1 MIKDIKQALDA
12 LLQPRY
18 HDDAPG
24 TAVLVAKNGEIVYE
38 FYRGLA
44 DMQHSRAIGPDTVFN
59 VASISKQFASV
70 GVLKLVDKGLVS
82 LDDSIAKYFPEFKS
96 PHWQD
101 IKLWHVMSH
110 CSGVPDLRPRTDR
123 NFMLYCTDRESL
135 QYMEDLDTFH
145 FAPGETY
152 EYINPTY
159 QLLFGIIERVSG
171 MGFDEYQHKE
181 IFEPLG
187 MTSTF
192 YFEPGRET
200 EATAH
205 GYIINEDTVVSGID
219 ADYVKHRDKVD
230 QDYVDSEG
238 NHWAVCEYGIETFFA
253 TKADGG
259 LYSTARDLLKWEK
272 ALAGN
277 VLISEELKRKAYSC
291 ITNISASTVCGY
303 QNRPNTWYGL
313 GWFIDTTPGRE
324 RKVYHTGDN
333 GGFQAYLAKFEQSDT
348 VVVMLE
354 NCNVA
359 DRWSTQ
365 QAIEDIIL

>member
-1 MIKDIKQALDA
+1 MKEDTKKSLD
-12 LLQPRY
+12 LLLSPMYR
-18 HDDAPG
+18 DDAPG
-24 TAVLVAKNGEIVYE
+24 GAVLIAAGGEVEYE

-44 DMQHSRAIGPDTVFN
+44 DMHSGRLIDADTVFN

-70 GVLKLVDKGLVS
+70 GLLRLVDRGLVS
-82 LDDSIAKYFPEFKS
+82 LDDSIANYFPEFKS
-96 PHWQD
+96 QHWRD

-123 NFMLYCTDRESL
+123 NFMLYCTDRQSL
-135 QYMEDLDTFH
+135 EYMTTLDTFK

-152 EYINPTY
+152 DYINPTY
-159 QLLFGIIERVSG
+159 QLLFGIIERVTG
-171 MGFDEYQHKE
+171 MDFDDYQQQE
-181 IFEPLG
+181 IFKPLG
-187 MTSTF
+187 MASTF

-200 EATAH
+200 PHTAH

-219 ADYVKHRDKVD
+219 ADYEKHRSKVEND
-230 QDYVDSEG
+230 HVDGEG
-238 NHWAVCEYGIETFFA
+238 RHWAVCEYGIETFFA

-259 LYSTARDLLKWEK
+259 LYSTCRDLLRWEN
-272 ALAGN
+272 ALSSNA
-277 VLISEELKRKAYSC
+277 LISENLKRKAYSC
-291 ITNISASTVCGY
+291 ITDVSSSTVCGY
-303 QNRPNTWYGL
+303 QNRPHTHYGL

-333 GGFQAYLAKFEQSDT
+333 GGFQAYLAKFEDSGK

-354 NCNVA
+354 NRNDR

-365 QAIEDIIL
+365 TGIEKLIL

>member
-1 MIKDIKQALDA
+1 MKENAKKSLDE
-12 LLQPRY
+12 LLMPMYRE
-18 HDDAPG
+18 DAPG
-24 TAVLVAKNGEIVYE
+24 GAVLIATNGEIEYE

-44 DMQHSRAIGPDTVFN
+44 DMENGVKIGPDTVFN

-70 GVLKLVDKGLVS
+70 GLLKLVDRGLVN
-82 LDDSIAKYFPEFKS
+82 LDDSVAKHLPEFKS
-96 PHWQD
+96 ERWKD

-123 NFMLYCTDRESL
+123 NFMLYCTDRQSL
-135 QYMEDLDTFH
+135 EYMKDLDTFH
-145 FAPGETY
+145 FAPGAGY

-159 QLLFGIIERVSG
+159 QILFAIIERVTG
-171 MGFDEYQHKE
+171 MDFDDYQRRE

-187 MTSTF
+187 MASTF
-192 YFEPGRET
+192 YFEPDRST
-200 EATAH
+200 AHTAH

-219 ADYVKHRDKVD
+219 ADYEKHRDKVD
-230 QDYVDSEG
+230 NDYVDGEG
-238 NHWAVCEYGIETFFA
+238 KHWAVCEYGIETFFA

-259 LYSTARDLLKWEK
+259 LYSTPRDLLKWEN
-272 ALAGN
+272 ALASN
-277 VLISEELKRKAYSC
+277 TLISEDLKRHAYNC
-291 ITNISASTVCGY
+291 ITRVSDSPYCGY

-333 GGFQAYLAKFEQSDT
+333 GGFQAYLAKYEQSGK

-354 NCNVA
+354 NRNDR

-365 QAIEDIIL
+365 TAIEELIK

>member
-1 MIKDIKQALDA
+1 MKADIKESIDA
-12 LLQPRY
+12 LLSPRY
-18 HDDAPG
+18 RDDAPG
-24 TAVLVAKNGEIVYE
+24 GAVLIARNGEIEYE
-38 FYRGLA
+38 FYAGMA
-44 DMQHSRAIGPDTVFN
+44 DMEQGRAIGPDTVFN

-82 LDDSIAKYFPEFKS
+82 LDDSIAKHFPEFKS

-135 QYMEDLDTFH
+135 QYMEELDTFH

-159 QLLFGIIERVSG
+159 QLLFGIIERVTG
-171 MGFDEYQHKE
+171 LNFDEYQRKE
-181 IFEPLG
+181 IFEPAG

-200 EATAH
+200 ENTAH

-219 ADYVKHRDKVD
+219 ADYEKHRDKVD
-230 QDYVDSEG
+230 DDYVDSDG

-272 ALAGN
+272 ALASN
-277 VLISEELKRKAYSC
+277 LLISEELKRKAYSR
-291 ITNISASTVCGY
+291 ITDVSASTVCGY
-303 QNRPNTWYGL
+303 QNRPHTSYGL
-313 GWFIDTTPGRE
+313 GWFIDDTPGRE
-324 RKVYHTGDN
+324 PKVYHTGDN
-333 GGFQAYLAKFEQSDT
+333 GGFQAYLAKYEQSGV

-354 NCNVA
+354 NRNDA

-365 QAIEDIIL
+365 IAIEKIIL